1 MNKNKKVQIATCAL
15 FIQMAEADG
24 HFDDAEF
31 DLIIQIMT
39 ELFHLN
45 SKDIHAIIRESKH
58 EVKESI
64 SMSEFSSVIRD
75 TFTDDEKFELILN
88 LWRLIYVDKRLDM
101 YEDNLIK
108 RIAAS
113 IGVSHREMIGA
124 KMLIREEMK
133 ID

>member
-1 MNKNKKVQIATCAL
+1 MIKNKKVQIATCAL
-15 FIQMAEADG
+15 FIQMAQADG
-24 HFDDAEF
+24 RFDDAEF
-31 DLIIQIMT
+31 DMIIQIMT
-39 ELFHLN
+39 DLFKLN
-45 SKDIHAIIRESKH
+45 SKDIHAIIKQSKH

-64 SMSEFSSVIRD
+64 SISEFSSLIRD
-75 TFTDDEKFELILN
+75 TFSDDEKFELMLN
-88 LWRLIYVDKRLDM
+88 LWRLIYVDKKLDM

-113 IGVSHREMIGA
+113 IGISHRELIGT

>member
-31 DLIIQIMT
+31 DMIIQIMT
-39 ELFHLN
+39 DIFRLS
-45 SKDIHAIIRESKH
+45 SKDIHAIIKESKH

-64 SMSEFSSVIRD
+64 SMSEFSSLIRD
-75 TFTDDEKFELILN
+75 TFSDDEKFELMLN

-108 RIAAS
+108 RIAGS